1 MDKSKLNYQK
11 NLLLIIVVLFWFAQY
26 VYVPF
31 QTPYLSTMQ
40 VSSSMIGIII
50 GIYGFSQMVLRMPIG
65 IMADKNGRHKLFI
78 ILGVTVSSISFGI
91 SHYFRTANR
100 FFSGKYIVWFC
111 FSYVD
116 FFSWFYMLVISLVKI
131 YSEQWVLSWL
141 LII

>member
-11 NLLLIIVVLFWFAQY
+11 NLLLIIVALFWFAQY

-65 IMADKNGRHKLFI
+65 IMADKMVVINYL
-78 ILGVTVSSISFGI
+78 SS
-91 SHYFRTANR
+91 
-100 FFSGKYIVWFC
+100 
-111 FSYVD
+111 
-116 FFSWFYMLVISLVKI
+116 
-131 YSEQWVLSWL
+131 
-141 LII
+141 